1 MFRSLHMKLVLI
13 ITLLIVSLM
22 TVVGAFLI
30 NSVVSYYIHDF
41 YDRMEEVF
49 SQDAKLVE
57 DLRSPASSDE
67 DGAGMIAKILESYNG
82 ALGVDGRGRNYY
94 VLDGQTGRCLETSDR
109 QSDRVLDFKSL
120 NLSLALNGKDGG
132 YETDASAPY
141 MDVAFPIQ
149 RGDNRYIVYIYDDR
163 TSISE
168 LNGALLD
175 LIVKSLFFGL
185 VISVLLSFLM
195 SKTMVIPIERLTE
208 GAERVAEGDFSH
220 KLEVASRDEIGVL
233 TGTFNAMAQQ
243 LQETLTEVEN
253 ERNKLDTLFLYMTDG
268 VVAFSAAGAVIHA
281 NPAAE
286 EMLGRPIPVA
296 SEQNGDQPSYNYDF
310 LFGDIA
316 PLEAVLSVEENGCL
330 TGTRQVSGRSLEL
343 RLAPF
348 YRERQGG
355 VLVVIHDV
363 TEQHKTEEMRR
374 EFVANVSHELRTPL
388 TNIRS
393 YAETLVDSAGDIPPA
408 TEKNFLGV
416 ILAESDRMTH
426 IVQDLL
432 TLSRFD
438 SGHSGLHLAPFP
450 FGPAVESVYQA
461 NRMEAQRHGHDMR
474 LLLEPDLPPILGDR
488 ERIVQ
493 VMMNVVSNSIKYTP
507 DNGKILIRA
516 GQEDNTVWM
525 EVSDNGIGIPQEDRA
540 RIFERFYRVDKARS
554 RESGGTGLGLSIA
567 KEIIDRHEGVLCLV
581 DRPGPGLT
589 VRMELKVEGPRY
601 ETA

>member
-1 MFRSLHMKLVLI
+1 M
-13 ITLLIVSLM
+13 
-22 TVVGAFLI
+22 
-30 NSVVSYYIHDF
+30 
-41 YDRMEEVF
+41 
-49 SQDAKLVE
+49 
-57 DLRSPASSDE
+57 
-67 DGAGMIAKILESYNG
+67 
-82 ALGVDGRGRNYY
+82 
-94 VLDGQTGRCLETSDR
+94 
-109 QSDRVLDFKSL
+109 
-120 NLSLALNGKDGG
+120 
-132 YETDASAPY
+132 
-141 MDVAFPIQ
+141 
-149 RGDNRYIVYIYDDR
+149 
-163 TSISE
+163 
-168 LNGALLD
+168 
-175 LIVKSLFFGL
+175 
-185 VISVLLSFLM
+185 
-195 SKTMVIPIERLTE
+195 
-208 GAERVAEGDFSH
+208 
-220 KLEVASRDEIGVL
+220 
-233 TGTFNAMAQQ
+233 
-243 LQETLTEVEN
+243 
-253 ERNKLDTLFLYMTDG
+253 
-268 VVAFSAAGAVIHA
+268 
-281 NPAAE
+281 
-286 EMLGRPIPVA
+286 
-296 SEQNGDQPSYNYDF
+296 
-310 LFGDIA
+310 
-316 PLEAVLSVEENGCL
+316 EENGCL

-426 IVQDLL
+426 IVQDLSDPL
-432 TLSRFD
+432 PLRLGTQRAPPGPLPLRPCGGVGLSGQPHGRAD
-438 SGHSGLHLAPFP
+438 DT
-450 FGPAVESVYQA
+450 
-461 NRMEAQRHGHDMR
+461 GHDMR